1 MKEVKF
7 IFLRYHILI
16 FNLGFEDEQVHSL
29 KTNLEAFDEEIREI
43 MPIDIVVETNTTS
56 ENTTGVIF
64 SSTFDKWKSD
74 LKLKFPGKKFAYV
87 ETNEQGRKEYETELL
102 SSDDDSFKFICSN
115 DETTIDI
122 AVKSFMRFRAYDL
135 PGENTELRSNIAPQL
150 ESSFSHV
157 LTEIGM
163 LSLKRL
169 EQSILDRINSWL
181 YNDTKYLA
189 PIVSLCQSS
198 GSGKSKLS
206 FELLRRHIGFYIVF
220 RLPDHTGYPLKN
232 LISDLLYDMIS
243 SYNDPL
249 YDLNGLEYSNCAVG
263 NILHFFA
270 RIITRQIV
278 RIVELANDDSLNSA
292 IGTFAKIFSQNE
304 KLSHDCLT
312 EEMEMRNL
320 YSKAGLAK
328 DFKFVTV
335 EMVSE
340 FVFKI
345 LKNPELCFNRSLT
358 DEEISI
364 CRSLASQILSFPFIF
379 VIDEAE
385 VLAKKT
391 NFRSLNG
398 FEAFRRAM
406 SYLKPNTNILIL
418 TLGTKSNIIDLNPR
432 VVDSSKRYKK
442 RKELPFPIILSS
454 NLNILSKEYPPHSV
468 NPTYEMLLNPFY
480 FKYLCTLGHG
490 IWSSLPFDTV
500 INNGKDKIIN
510 GTSQDS
516 EFVLFLW
523 MILTGMAANPLSV
536 ESGTMVANH
545 MGYLLDISDDLKRL
559 LVMYPP
565 EPILAM
571 IAHVIIDDNISNDE
585 LFSVLQKKLDAADI
599 DRGKTAELFG
609 GMIILRAIWN
619 SKSVASTNQYNES
632 KEEMMEICPMLNAI
646 WERNYHV
653 LQERTPIEVK
663 KDIARLK
670 QQNEN
675 DIITPEVYSEA
686 ITDLENELVTLNYG
700 ELRQFEYYKVHQVK
714 DFLMTLLQ
722 IPEDRISIL
731 TNNLPADIL
740 DGLVNGTQIVSLDDF
755 SENLECRLE
764 KFEPKRPKLA
774 DDRIADSSRYIIT
787 ETMLRLC
794 ITMQLIIKFP
804 PGYYGLDYAIPVLLK
819 DNSLTFIGVQIKR
832 ANANLSDDVYK
843 MRAKFHYVKCPDR
856 DCIGEGCQKCT
867 KNETLTNIYKNQ
879 VSIILSLDENET
891 FPKFTPFTFNY
902 ASKGTYAMRLLET
915 GNRAGKKPSELNM
928 NFFKPLA
935 TIRKPLKDDVLIS
948 KSVWWDELVGISDIN
963 ISKNKTIPFVK
974 DGFVHRQY
982 CISVRGWN
990 NFSLLFTGFDS
1001 SEKIAQKLMNPE
1013 GLIRHFPSR
1022 RNDPE
1027 FMRKIVYDLSLT
1039 FPFYSEELRLANGED
1054 SWFDRLNEFKLI
1066 ERNWKPA
1073 NELQNISTVSES
1085 EDNSKHE
1092 KDILT
1097 EGEATVEEEEN
1108 VVEVRKSSHSVLP
1121 SKRFRINL
1129 NMPSKKRKRTRK
1141 KTRKRKSKRNN

>member
-1 MKEVKF
+1 M
-7 IFLRYHILI
+7 
-16 FNLGFEDEQVHSL
+16 NSL
-29 KTNLEAFDEEIREI
+29 KKDLESYDEEIRES
-43 MPIDIVVETNTTS
+43 MPIDIVVETKTASGNI
-56 ENTTGVIF
+56 NGVIF
-64 SSTFDKWKSD
+64 STTVHKWKSD
-74 LKLKFPGKKFAYV
+74 LKLNFPGKKFAYV
-87 ETNEQGRKEYETELL
+87 ETNEQGRKEYETELQ
-102 SSDDDSFKFICSN
+102 SSDDDSLKFSCLN

-122 AVKSFMRFRAYDL
+122 AVTTFMRFCAYDL
-135 PGENTELRSNIAPQL
+135 PGENTEPRSNIAPQL
-150 ESSFSHV
+150 ESSFSHD
-157 LTEIGM
+157 LTEIGI

-169 EQSILDRINSWL
+169 EQSILDRINPWL

-220 RLPDHTGYPLKN
+220 RLKDQTGYPFKN
-232 LISDLLYDMIS
+232 LISDMLDDMIS
-243 SYNDPL
+243 TYSDPP
-249 YDLNGLEYSNCAVG
+249 YDLNSLEYSSCAVG
-263 NILHFFA
+263 KILHFFA
-270 RIITRQIV
+270 RIITRQV
-278 RIVELANDDSLNSA
+278 VEIVELANEDSLNSA
-292 IGTFAKIFSQNE
+292 IGKFAKIFSQNE
-304 KLSHDCLT
+304 KLTYDCLT
-312 EEMEMRNL
+312 EEMEMKNL
-320 YSKAGLAK
+320 YSNAGLAN

-340 FVFKI
+340 FISKI
-345 LKNPELCFNRSLT
+345 LKNPELCFSRTLT
-358 DEEISI
+358 NDEISI
-364 CRSLASQILSFPFIF
+364 CHSLASQILSFPFIF

-391 NFRSLNG
+391 NFSNLNG

-406 SYLKPNTNILIL
+406 SYLKPNTNILVL

-432 VVDSSKRYKK
+432 VVDSSKRFTN

-454 NLNILSKEYPPHSV
+454 NLNILSKEYPPHSI

-510 GTSQDS
+510 GTSQDFS
-516 EFVLFLW
+516 FVLFLW
-523 MILTGMAANPLSV
+523 MILTGMTANPLSV

-571 IAHVIIDDNISNDE
+571 IAHVIIDKDIKNDE
-585 LFSVLQKKLDAADI
+585 LFSVLQRKFDAADI

-632 KEEMMEICPMLNAI
+632 KEEMIKICPMLNAI

-653 LQERTPIEVK
+653 LQERTPVEVK
-663 KDIARLK
+663 EDIDRLK
-670 QQNEN
+670 QQKEN
-675 DIITPEVYSEA
+675 DIITPEVYSES
-686 ITDLENELVTLNYG
+686 ISNLEKELITLNYG

-731 TNNLPADIL
+731 TNNLPVDVL

-764 KFEPKRPKLA
+764 KFEPKRPRLA

-794 ITMQLIIKFP
+794 ITLQLIIKFP
-804 PGYYGLDYAIPVLLK
+804 PGYYGLDYAIPVLLR

-843 MRAKFHYVKCPDR
+843 MRAKLHYVKCPDR
-856 DCIGEGCQKCT
+856 DCIGERCQKCT
-867 KNETLTNIYKNQ
+867 KNETLENIYKNQ
-879 VSIILSLDENET
+879 ISIILSLDENET

-902 ASKGTYAMRLLET
+902 ASKGKYAMNLLKT
-915 GNRAGKKPSELNM
+915 GKGAGKKPSKLNM
-928 NFFKPLA
+928 DFFKPLA

-948 KSVWWDELVGISDIN
+948 KSVWWDELVGIQNIN
-963 ISKNKTIPFVK
+963 ISKDKTIPFVK

-1013 GLIRHFPSR
+1013 GLIRHFPSS

-1027 FMRKIVYDLSLT
+1027 FVRKIVYDLSLT
-1039 FPFYSEELRLANGED
+1039 FPFYSEELRRLNGEN
-1054 SWFDRLNEFKLI
+1054 SWFDRLNEEKLI
-1066 ERNWKPA
+1066 ERNWKPV
-1073 NELQNISTVSES
+1073 NKLQNISTVFES

-1097 EGEATVEEEEN
+1097 EAETAVEEEEN
-1108 VVEVRKSSHSVLP
+1108 VFEGRKSSHSVLP
-1121 SKRFRINL
+1121 SKRLRINL
-1129 NMPSKKRKRTRK
+1129 NMPSKKK
-1141 KTRKRKSKRNN
+1141 KENEEENEEEKVQEEVEEEVEE